1 MYHLFKINVDIQHSR
16 IFLYFLLSVDRII
29 LLPPSPLAMMKG
41 EVGVEGGLRMLE
53 RKVK

>member
-1 MYHLFKINVDIQHSR
+1 MYHLFKINVDIEHFR
-16 IFLYFLLSVDRII
+16 IFLHFLVSVDRIS
-29 LLPPSPLAMMKG
+29 LLPTSPLAMMKG